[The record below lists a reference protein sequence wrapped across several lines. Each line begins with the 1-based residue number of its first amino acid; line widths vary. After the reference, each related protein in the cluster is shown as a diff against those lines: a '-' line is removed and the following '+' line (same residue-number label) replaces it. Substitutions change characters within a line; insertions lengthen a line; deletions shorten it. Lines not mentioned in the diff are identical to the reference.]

1 MEQQK
6 VGNTTNSLHSCQKL
20 PCARLYGKT
29 IGPRENLCHPLP
41 NLSFFMKFSSTAS
54 SSSAYFLSLLRI
66 VAGLVLLEHGTVK
79 VLNYPPGAQGG
90 HVGLDFSSLV
100 GASGAIELAGGS
112 LLVIGLFSRFVA
124 FILSGEMAVA
134 YFMVHFKSSF
144 FPILNK
150 GELAVILCF
159 VFLYLA
165 VAGPGPWS
173 VDGVRRRL

>member
-1 MEQQK
+1 MP
-6 VGNTTNSLHSCQKL
+6 SLSAIRAKWKRVL
-20 PCARLYGKT
+20 KRIFPAKI
-29 IGPRENLCHPLP
+29 IGPAGNLCHPLARLFSP
-41 NLSFFMKFSSTAS
+41 MKFSSGGSLTS
-54 SSSAYFLSLLRI
+54 SYFLSLLRI

-90 HVGLDFSSLV
+90 HTGLDFSSLV
-100 GASGAIELAGGS
+100 GASGAIEFAGGA
-112 LLVIGLFSRFVA
+112 LLTVGLFSRFVA

-134 YFMVHFKSSF
+134 YFMVHFKNSF